1 MLGAKRT
8 ELVSRLERL
17 PLGQT
22 VTLQLVNGERLR
34 GKLRDCNGIKVVM
47 TDGRSV
53 PVRTVQGVSTSD
65 AEDGSAGA

>member
-22 VTLQLVNGERLR
+22 VNGERLR